1 MSVPTAIAGSLL
13 EMTVHKLN
21 RPWLFEN
28 DAKVSVRLLPQL
40 RVRAAEVGCGGVL
53 ADLDDAAADGAGA
66 GEVLEQRLAVIAA
79 DRAGE
84 LGEILVEGAE
94 HLQHRFL
101 VGQEDVAPPGRIGG
115 DRKS

>member
-1 MSVPTAIAGSLL
+1 MDCFASLA
-13 EMTVHKLN
+13 MTVYKLN

-28 DAKVSVRLLPQL
+28 EARVSVRLLPQL
-40 RVRAAEVGCGGVL
+40 RVRTAEVGGGGVL
-53 ADLDDAAADGAGA
+53 ADLDDAAADRAGA
-66 GEVLEQRLAVIAA
+66 GEVPEQRLAVIAA

-101 VGQEDVAPPGRIGG
+101 VGQEDVAPHCGIG
-115 DRKS
+115 